1 MYIEIVPNR
10 NSRPAV
16 LLREGWREGKK
27 ICKRTLAN
35 LTDWSE
41 PRIEALR
48 RVLKNEPVVEP
59 NTVFVIERSLPHG
72 HVQAVLQTIKR
83 IGLDTFIGAKRSRE
97 RDLVLA
103 MIVERLIHPCSKL
116 ATTRLWHSSTLAEE
130 LAVADASE
138 DDLYEA
144 MDWLLDRQARIE
156 NKLAARHLV
165 PGTQVLYDVTSSYYE
180 GRSCPLMQ
188 FGHDRDG
195 KTGRP
200 IVVYG
205 ALTDAQGRPI
215 AVQAYAGNTGDPTT
229 VPDQVHKLRE
239 QFGLQQVVL
248 VGDRG
253 MLTQTQIVKLKIYP
267 GLGWIS
273 ALRSSAIRKLVQGG
287 ALQLSLF
294 DDQNLAEISS
304 PEFPGERLIAC
315 HNPLLAEERARKREE
330 LLKATEK
337 LLECIA
343 RQVTRRTKSPLSAA
357 EIGKKVGQ
365 VVNRFK
371 MAKHFELTIQDAT
384 FGYARR
390 QQQIQHEAQLDGIY
404 VIRTSEPRS
413 RLSAED
419 TVRSYK
425 SLAQVEHAFRCLK
438 GIDIL
443 VRPIRHR
450 DEQRVKAHLF
460 LCMLAYYVEWH
471 LRKALAPLLFDDEQL
486 DQDRKSRDPVAPA
499 KPSASAKKKKTVRL
513 TTDGLPIHS
522 FETLL
527 AELAT
532 RCRNRCRIKSDPNSA
547 PFSHLT
553 EPTPLQ
559 QRAFEL
565 LQVLPVTG
573 TPHSR

>member
-1 MYIEIVPNR
+1 MYIETIPNR

-27 ICKRTLAN
+27 VYKRTLAN

-41 PRIEALR
+41 ARIEALR
-48 RVLKNEPVVEP
+48 RVLKNEPVVGP
-59 NTVFVIERSLPHG
+59 QQAFVIERSLPHG
-72 HVQAVLQTIKR
+72 HVQAVLAAIKR
-83 IGLDTFIGAKRSRE
+83 IGLDILIAAKGSRA

-138 DDLYEA
+138 DDLYAA
-144 MDWLLDRQARIE
+144 MDWLLERQARIE
-156 NKLAARHLV
+156 HKLAARHLTE
-165 PGTQVLYDVTSSYYE
+165 GAQVLYDVTSSYYE
-180 GRSCPLMQ
+180 GHTCPLMQ

-195 KTGRP
+195 KRGQP

-205 ALTDAQGRPI
+205 VLTDAQGRPI
-215 AVQAYAGNTGDPTT
+215 ALQAYAGNTGDPRT

-239 QFGLQQVVL
+239 QFALKQVVL

-253 MLTQTQIVKLKIYP
+253 MLTQTQINKLKQYP

-273 ALRSSAIRKLVQGG
+273 ALRSAAIRQLVEGG

-294 DDQNLAEISS
+294 DEQNLAEISS

-315 HNPLLAEERARKREE
+315 HNPLLAEERQRKRED
-330 LLKATEK
+330 LLRATEK
-337 LLECIA
+337 QLERIV
-343 RQVTRRTKSPLSAA
+343 RQVARRTKTALSAA
-357 EIGKKVGQ
+357 EIGKKVGR
-365 VVNRFK
+365 VLNRFK
-371 MAKHFELTIQDAT
+371 MGKHFELIIKDGA
-384 FGYARR
+384 FHYARR
-390 QQQIQHEAQLDGIY
+390 PHGIEREAQLDGIY

-413 RLSAED
+413 HLSAED
-419 TVRSYK
+419 TVRGYK
-425 SLAQVEHAFRCLK
+425 NLAQVERAFRCLK

-460 LCMLAYYVEWH
+460 LCLLAYYVEWH
-471 LRKALAPLLFDDEQL
+471 MRKALAPLLFDDELLQR
-486 DQDRKSRDPVAPA
+486 DRKIRDPVAPA
-499 KPSASAKKKKTVRL
+499 TPSTAAKKKKAVRL
-513 TTDGLPIHS
+513 SADGLPIHS

-532 RCRNRCRIKSDPNSA
+532 RCRNRCRIKSDPDSP

-559 QRAFEL
+559 QRAFDL
-565 LQVLPVTG
+565 LQLLPVTG
-573 TPHSR
+573 TANS